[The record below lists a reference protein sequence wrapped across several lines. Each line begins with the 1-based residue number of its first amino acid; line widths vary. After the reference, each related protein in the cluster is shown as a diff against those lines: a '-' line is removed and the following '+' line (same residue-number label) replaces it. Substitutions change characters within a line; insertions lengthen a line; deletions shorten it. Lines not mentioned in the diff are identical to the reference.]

1 MTQWNTKW
9 IGIAM
14 ALLIVLAAGGFLAFS
29 TGLVGSVLGAQ
40 PTSIGWVDMQRAL
53 AAHPDYP
60 AAEAALR
67 DYAQAQLA
75 DAQTRMKT
83 MTPAQRQALQ
93 AQVRQTIINK
103 RTELYGT
110 LDKDVRAAV
119 QKVAAHQHMGVVLEW
134 NAVLYG
140 GVDLTRSV
148 IKALTNP

>member
-1 MTQWNTKW
+1 MDRHRA
-9 IGIAM
+9 G
-14 ALLIVLAAGGFLAFS
+14 LDRRSRSGRVLS
-29 TGLVGSVLGAQ
+29 VTGTGSVGSVLGAQ
-40 PTSIGWVDMQRAL
+40 STSIGWVDMQRAL
-53 AAHPDYP
+53 AAHPDYA

-93 AQVRQTIINK
+93 AQVKQTIIDK
-103 RTELYGT
+103 RAELYGR

-119 QKVAAHQHMGVVLEW
+119 QKVAAQQHMGVVLEW